1 MDSELYPVIS
11 RTESSFSGRYLAWMP
26 VRNYKELLVWQKAI
40 DLVWLVYQAT
50 QSFPP
55 EEMYGL
61 KSQLR
66 RAAVSVP
73 SNIAEGQGR
82 NSTGEFR
89 QFLGNAKGS
98 LLEVETQV
106 IIAQRLGFINNQY
119 AQQVNASVIEVL
131 RILNGLVAA
140 LPKSSK

>member
-1 MDSELYPVIS
+1 
-11 RTESSFSGRYLAWMP
+11 MP
-26 VRNYKELLVWQKAI
+26 VRNYKDLLVWQKAI
-40 DLVWLVYQAT
+40 DLVSLIYDAT
-50 QSFPP
+50 KTFPA

-89 QFLGNAKGS
+89 QFLRNAKGS
-98 LLEVETQV
+98 LLEVETQI
-106 IIAQRLGFINNQY
+106 IIAQRLRFLAPEKADN
-119 AQQVNASVIEVL
+119 VIHALQEVL
-131 RILNGLVAA
+131 RMLNGLAAA
-140 LPKSSK
+140 LPKSPK

>member
-1 MDSELYPVIS
+1 
-11 RTESSFSGRYLAWMP
+11 MP
-26 VRNYKELLVWQKAI
+26 VRNYKDLLVWQKSI
-40 DLVWLVYQAT
+40 DLVTLIYSAT
-50 QSFPP
+50 NNFPA

-82 NSTGEFR
+82 ASTGEFR

-98 LLEVETQV
+98 LLEVETQI
-106 IIAQRLGFINNQY
+106 IIAQRLGFMSGQKV
-119 AQQVNASVIEVL
+119 QQILESIREVI
-131 RILNGLVAA
+131 RMLNGLVAA
-140 LPKSSK
+140 LPTTNKSSKD

>member
-1 MDSELYPVIS
+1 
-11 RTESSFSGRYLAWMP
+11 MP
-26 VRNYKELLVWQKAI
+26 VRNYKDLLVWQKAI
-40 DLVWLVYQAT
+40 DLVSLVYQAT
-50 QSFPP
+50 QGFPP

-106 IIAQRLGFINNQY
+106 IIAQRLGFMNAHN
-119 AQQVNASVIEVL
+119 AQQLNASLIEVL